1 MTFGSKKVRGTFLA
15 SCPEIK
21 KQEKPPVEV
30 FSLSPRNEKV
40 REGPGDLFS
49 LSLETREQE

>member
-21 KQEKPPVEV
+21 KQEKPPLEV
-30 FSLSPRNEKV
+30 FSLSSLNKKV
-40 REGPGDLFS
+40 REGPGDL
-49 LSLETREQE
+49 EPRV